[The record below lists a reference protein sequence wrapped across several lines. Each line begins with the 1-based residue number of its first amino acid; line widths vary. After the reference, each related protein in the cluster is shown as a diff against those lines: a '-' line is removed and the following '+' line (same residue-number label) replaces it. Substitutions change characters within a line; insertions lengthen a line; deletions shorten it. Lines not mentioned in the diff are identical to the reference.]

1 MTVEMSTFQED
12 ATVLNMTCVAAVSPG
27 QVVQMADGRAG
38 YRPSLDNLTAGD
50 VDGFAVAGIGTVIK
64 KASQVW
70 IDGARLWWD
79 HSANEATCIPPLVT
93 GDKDFYL
100 GTAVGD
106 VAAATV
112 TGLVNLNVKPEYI
125 IDVHRDAFDTTIV
138 KTVVG
143 STTVEVPNIIARGGT
158 LDCYFGTTAEA
169 QKVDLLSKRSFPL
182 ASNPILEAVVNV
194 ATTCDAD
201 VGDMTIAIANGTHA
215 SDAGS
220 ITEIAAFHFDLGA
233 DLNIRARSTDG
244 TTTVGATDTTV
255 DFAEGTPVF
264 LCIDG
269 RDPSNMK
276 FYINAVEVLAA
287 TADLGDIQLATG
299 PLFALFHLEKSSN
312 DSPGRVLLS
321 ELQVRLG
328 ANE

>member
-1 MTVEMSTFQED
+1 MPEAELYQNGDDVVDYT
-12 ATVLNMTCVAAVSPG
+12 AIAAIDG
-27 QVVQMADGRAG
+27 GDVVQLSDGRAG
-38 YRPSLDNLTAGD
+38 VIPTDLSAAELGSASTEGIYT
-50 VDGFAVAGIGTVIK
+50 VAKTT
-64 KASQVW
+64 SQVW
-70 IDGARLWWD
+70 IDGCRLWWD
-79 HSANEATCIPPLVT
+79 HSANAATCVPPLVT

-106 VAAATV
+106 VAAATT
-112 TGLVNLNVKPEYI
+112 TGKVSLNSKPVYI
-125 IDVHRDAFDTTIV
+125 IDVHRDMFDTAVV

-143 STTVEVPNIIARGGT
+143 STTVEVPNIISRGGT

-182 ASNPILEAVVNV
+182 ASNPILECVVNV

-201 VGDMTIAIANGTHA
+201 VGDLSIGFANATHA
-215 SDAGS
+215 SDADA
-220 ITEIAAFHFDLGA
+220 ITESVFFHFDLGGS
-233 DLNIRARSTDG
+233 LNILAESDDG
-244 TTTVGATDTTV
+244 TTEVAATDTTI
-255 DFAEGTPVF
+255 DFAEGTPVY

-276 FYINAVEVLAA
+276 FYINGAEVLAA
-287 TADLGDIQLATG
+287 TANLGDIQLATG
-299 PLFALFHLEKSSN
+299 PLKALFHLEKSSN

-328 ANE
+328 LNE